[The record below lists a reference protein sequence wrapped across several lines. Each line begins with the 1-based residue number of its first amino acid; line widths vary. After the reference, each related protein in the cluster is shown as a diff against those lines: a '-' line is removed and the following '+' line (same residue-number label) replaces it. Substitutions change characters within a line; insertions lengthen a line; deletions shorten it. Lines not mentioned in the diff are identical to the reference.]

1 VLAKLSILSKHILMQ
16 IVARSRAMKKLSEL
30 RKKKMLSQ
38 KEMASLIGVPVSTY
52 RGWEYGSS
60 MDFSPI
66 VKLAEVLEIS
76 LRELLIGEAMSS
88 DPDKIRERVV
98 QVKSSWNQL
107 EKSMEQFLGAVYRR
121 EL

>member
-1 VLAKLSILSKHILMQ
+1 
-16 IVARSRAMKKLSEL
+16 MKKLSEL
-30 RKKKMLSQ
+30 RGKKMLSQ
-38 KEMASLIGVPVSTY
+38 KEVALLIGVPVSTY

-66 VKLAEVLEIS
+66 VKLAEVLGIS
-76 LRELLIGEAMSS
+76 VRELLTGESLS
-88 DPDKIRERVV
+88 NDPEKIREHVI

-107 EKSMEQFLGAVYRR
+107 EKSVEQFLAAVYRR